1 MMWDEA
7 SRKIVYR
14 MMAAAV
20 LWGVALSFSVSGF
33 FEHQASARF
42 DFFMN
47 STGDILPVQ
56 FETWFREHRSLKVGD
71 RVTAIAGNNLD
82 QIDLASFLASTEPG
96 TNLNVEWISEGDQ
109 KSEWLT
115 LKRHSRQSVLT
126 LFVIPLVLSVLLFG
140 LSMMLLMQ
148 RALLRLNAEATL
160 VFAGLCLVASLL
172 FLGIFPSLTF
182 FIQFHFSWAI
192 PLLSVLFAHLFAT
205 YPKAKG
211 LPWIRQAALLM
222 GYSMALALTLWLVF
236 GSSPL
241 RYRFL
246 LPLGIL
252 SFVFSISLLVN
263 TLFTSKD
270 FWARRRARIL
280 SVMVFVT
287 VVMAVTAFFAF
298 LWEGPYVSIERI
310 LGASLLFPAAF
321 SIVFLK
327 SNVFDLERLFRKGL
341 HQLGL
346 FLVSILFAVLLGIG
360 WTGWR
365 KDSEEDWVLWVA
377 IVMVV
382 LLAARPLSLWIS
394 ARVHQWVRTKV
405 GYPDVNAIFEKSV
418 GLADFLTQFC
428 RQCESALAM
437 REMGFRLASDPSSP
451 WATGNEEIWVYR
463 GGRVLRGNYPRK
475 SSITQS
481 YLLRGDTAMG
491 EFFFRDSDSLAFD
504 PRTSSEWNEVV
515 RRLARCVELFMLREL
530 MATRQSFLAVGR
542 VQALLAHEMK
552 NPLAIIRVCAGL
564 LQTSKAED
572 QRELVQT
579 IQAEVDRVSR
589 NLQGIFEH
597 SRKAEKKDQVAFLPL
612 LSEVS
617 DYALTRFSDRQVLGL
632 NEVSDVVLSI
642 EREGLRQSLLNMIVN
657 SFEAGSRS
665 VHISTQMH
673 DQNLELII
681 SDEGPG
687 LPEGIDIFEPFV
699 TTKSSGT
706 GLGLAT
712 VRIFAEAH
720 GGWVRAENRTE
731 KRGAVFSLILPRSIV
746 VSKGSE

>member
-1 MMWDEA
+1 
-7 SRKIVYR
+7 
-14 MMAAAV
+14 
-20 LWGVALSFSVSGF
+20 
-33 FEHQASARF
+33 
-42 DFFMN
+42 
-47 STGDILPVQ
+47 
-56 FETWFREHRSLKVGD
+56 
-71 RVTAIAGNNLD
+71 
-82 QIDLASFLASTEPG
+82 
-96 TNLNVEWISEGDQ
+96 
-109 KSEWLT
+109 
-115 LKRHSRQSVLT
+115 
-126 LFVIPLVLSVLLFG
+126 
-140 LSMMLLMQ
+140 
-148 RALLRLNAEATL
+148 
-160 VFAGLCLVASLL
+160 
-172 FLGIFPSLTF
+172 
-182 FIQFHFSWAI
+182 
-192 PLLSVLFAHLFAT
+192 
-205 YPKAKG
+205 
-211 LPWIRQAALLM
+211 
-222 GYSMALALTLWLVF
+222 
-236 GSSPL
+236 
-241 RYRFL
+241 
-246 LPLGIL
+246 
-252 SFVFSISLLVN
+252 
-263 TLFTSKD
+263 
-270 FWARRRARIL
+270 
-280 SVMVFVT
+280 
-287 VVMAVTAFFAF
+287 
-298 LWEGPYVSIERI
+298 
-310 LGASLLFPAAF
+310 
-321 SIVFLK
+321 
-327 SNVFDLERLFRKGL
+327 
-341 HQLGL
+341 
-346 FLVSILFAVLLGIG
+346 
-360 WTGWR
+360 
-365 KDSEEDWVLWVA
+365 
-377 IVMVV
+377 
-382 LLAARPLSLWIS
+382 
-394 ARVHQWVRTKV
+394 
-405 GYPDVNAIFEKSV
+405 
-418 GLADFLTQFC
+418 
-428 RQCESALAM
+428 
-437 REMGFRLASDPSSP
+437 
-451 WATGNEEIWVYR
+451 
-463 GGRVLRGNYPRK
+463 
-475 SSITQS
+475 
-481 YLLRGDTAMG
+481 
-491 EFFFRDSDSLAFD
+491 
-504 PRTSSEWNEVV
+504 
-515 RRLARCVELFMLREL
+515 MLREL